1 LKEYL
6 KSIFEEASGKL
17 EYLKGLNIVFD
28 VPKNETH
35 GDLSS
40 NAAMLLTK
48 QLKKNPRL
56 IAEEI
61 IAGLKIDDKVIYK
74 TEIAGPGF
82 INFFFTQTF
91 VSEIVKDILA
101 SPDTFGKSDKHKGK
115 KANVEFVSANPTGP
129 LTVGHGRNAVTG
141 DTIANM
147 LEWIGYEVDRE
158 YYFNN
163 AGRQMRVL
171 GDSVRLRYF
180 EILGEKIEFP
190 EDYYQG
196 EYIKDIAQKLFNE
209 FGNNLKGEE
218 PEGVFKEKAE
228 KEIFKEIE
236 TTLARLKIKH
246 KVFYNEKSL
255 YGDEN
260 KKLHIGPKGAAYYN
274 VKGKPNYKIKDKVKI
289 AGLLSELKKI
299 KLIYPKEKAIW
310 LKLTELG
317 NDSDKVIVKSTGEPT
332 YRLPDIAYHKTKFDR
347 GYDLIV
353 DLFGS
358 DHNATYPDV
367 LAGLRALGYD
377 TDKIKVLIHQF
388 VTIMDGGEVVKMST
402 RKANYI
408 TLDELIDEVGS
419 DVVRYF
425 FNMRNITSHMNFDL
439 ALAKKQ
445 SDENPVFYLQYA
457 HARICS
463 ILKMTERE
471 ELKSST
477 ENLSLLTTNEEQL
490 LLKKLRQFKEEIE
503 YSTELFEAHR
513 VCAYLEELAGLF
525 HRFYTVCRII
535 GSEKNLAEA
544 RIALVTATRAVLK
557 NGLTILGVSAPERM

>member
-1 LKEYL
+1 MKEYL
-6 KSIFEEASGKL
+6 KSLFDEAALRL
-17 EYLKGLNIVFD
+17 EYLKEINLVFD
-28 VPKNETH
+28 IPKSEEH

-48 QLKKNPRL
+48 QLKKNPRQ
-56 IAEEI
+56 IADEI
-61 IAGLKIDDKVIYK
+61 ISNLKIDKNIIYK

-82 INFFFTQTF
+82 INFFFTPSY
-91 VSEIVKDILA
+91 VSEIVKEILV
-101 SPDTFGKSDKHKGK
+101 SSDTYGKTNKHSGK

-129 LTVGHGRNAVTG
+129 LTVGHGRNAVCG

-147 LEWIGYEVDRE
+147 LEWNGYEVDRE

-196 EYIKDIAQKLFNE
+196 EYIKDIAKKLFDE
-209 FGNNLKGEE
+209 YGDKLKNEE

-236 TTLARLKIKH
+236 TTLSRLKIKH
-246 KVFYNEKSL
+246 KVFYNENSL
-255 YGDEN
+255 YE
-260 KKLHIGPKGAAYYN
+260 
-274 VKGKPNYKIKDKVKI
+274 
-289 AGLLSELKKI
+289 EKKI
-299 KLIYPKEKAIW
+299 ESLLKTFKEKNLSYEKDGAVW

-317 NDSDKVIVKSTGEPT
+317 NETDKVIVKSTGEPT

-367 LAGLRALGYD
+367 IAGLKALGYD
-377 TDKIKVLIHQF
+377 TDKVKVLIHQF

-439 ALAKKQ
+439 AVAKKQ

-471 ELKSST
+471 ELKSSM
-477 ENLSLLTTNEEQL
+477 ENLSLLVTNEEQL
-490 LLKKLRQFKEEIE
+490 LLKKLHKFKDEIE

-513 VCAYLEELAGLF
+513 ICAYLEELAGLF

>member
-1 LKEYL
+1 MKEYL
-6 KSIFEEASGKL
+6 KSLFQEASIKL
-17 EYLKGLNIVFD
+17 EYLKGINLVFD
-28 VPKNETH
+28 VPKNENH

-48 QLKKNPRL
+48 QLKKNPRQ

-61 IAGLKIDDKVIYK
+61 IAGLRIDDKIISK

-82 INFFFTQTF
+82 INFFFTPSF
-91 VSEIVKDILA
+91 ISEVIKQILV
-101 SPDTFGKSDKHKGK
+101 SPDSFGKSNKYKGK

-129 LTVGHGRNAVTG
+129 LTVGHGRNAVCG

-147 LEWIGYEVDRE
+147 LEWNGYEVDRE

-171 GDSVRLRYF
+171 GDSVKKRYL
-180 EILGEKIEFP
+180 ELLGEQIKFP
-190 EDYYQG
+190 PDYYQG
-196 EYIKDIAQKLFNE
+196 EYISASAAEIYNE
-209 FGNNLKGEE
+209 FGDSLRNEE
-218 PEGVFKEKAE
+218 PEGKFKTKAEEDIFNDIKSTLSRLNIKFDTFYNENTLYDEGKIDSVLKTFKEKNLSYE
-228 KEIFKEIE
+228 KEG
-236 TTLARLKIKH
+236 AVWLK
-246 KVFYNEKSL
+246 
-255 YGDEN
+255 
-260 KKLHIGPKGAAYYN
+260 
-274 VKGKPNYKIKDKVKI
+274 
-289 AGLLSELKKI
+289 LSELGG
-299 KLIYPKEKAIW
+299 EV
-310 LKLTELG
+310 
-317 NDSDKVIVKSTGEPT
+317 DKVIVKSSTEPT

-347 GYDLIV
+347 GYDLMV

-367 LAGLRALGYD
+367 IAGVKALGYD
-377 TDKIKVLIHQF
+377 TEKIKVLIHQF

-439 ALAKKQ
+439 ALAKKH
-445 SDENPVFYLQYA
+445 SEENPVFYLQYA

-463 ILKMTERE
+463 ILKMTEKE
-471 ELKSST
+471 NLKFSVK
-477 ENLSLLTTNEEQL
+477 NLSLLSTNEEQL
-490 LLKKLRQFKEEIE
+490 LLKKLRQFKDEIE

-513 VCAYLEELAGLF
+513 ICVYLEELAALF

-535 GSEKNLAEA
+535 GSERDLAEA